1 MSRHGIGTVL
11 TFSVVMLADCVY
23 RLYPGIIGGIFF
35 DEAWMECEV
44 NNLTARV
51 YRSLSDLTKEKHPGA
66 YTVLNSGESIPKC
79 FEERLCFDPGAHV
92 IGAELIV
99 VQCRYLGHI

>member
-1 MSRHGIGTVL
+1 M
-11 TFSVVMLADCVY
+11 D

-35 DEAWMECEV
+35 DEVWMECEV

-51 YRSLSDLTKEKHPGA
+51 YRLLSENTKLKHPGA
-66 YTVLNSGESIPKC
+66 FTVLNSGESIPNC
-79 FEERLCFDPGAHV
+79 FEDRLCFDPDALD
-92 IGAELIV
+92 IGGRLIV